1 MFGLKVY
8 LSKKISF
15 FLFLPLVGFGYIF
28 LAKVS
33 LSFATMPEGIA
44 IAWFPNGL
52 LLAIFLLRP
61 YTEWK
66 WFALIIFPAEIIADI
81 PSFSV
86 LQAIQFAC
94 VNLGETL
101 TSAWLMRRLAG
112 ELYSFQHTR
121 YVLLFIVFSL
131 ALIPSISAI
140 FGALIYHTQI
150 ESQTNFMAFWRIWFF
165 GDSLGTL
172 LITPLI
178 VIWMDSSLKLSALK
192 HSIVETLV
200 TYILILSLA
209 FAIFSEPFNPSI
221 LPTTPMIFILL
232 SLWIGYRQG
241 LRLSMLLGFGIGL
254 IGVYFTV
261 AQKGPFSVF
270 NAVEN
275 TLYLQEFLAALMTS
289 ILFFGVLLRQIN
301 HKNKELIE
309 ANKALQVLTEELEQR
324 VDEKTQALQKV
335 NDKLQELAIKD
346 ALTGIYNRYY
356 LQQFLNQ
363 KIPEALRHN
372 YPLSII
378 LFDIDFF
385 KKINDTYGHQV
396 GDMVLVG
403 LAKSVSTR
411 LRKED
416 VFIRFGGEEFIIILP
431 HATLE
436 IATTLA
442 YEINSLVASLKIKT
456 PTDEVSCTISAGVSV
471 LSQYCNTFALLYED
485 ADKKLYHAKSIGR
498 NCVV

>member
-1 MFGLKVY
+1 MVSLKEY
-8 LSKKISF
+8 LIRQVPL
-15 FLFLPLVGFGYIF
+15 FLFLLLVGLGYIF
-28 LAKVS
+28 LGKLS

-61 YTEWK
+61 YSEWK

-86 LQAIQFAC
+86 LQALQFAC

-101 TSAWLMRRLAG
+101 VSAWLMRRFVG
-112 ELYSFQHTR
+112 EKYTFKHTR
-121 YVLLFIVFSL
+121 YVLLFIIFSL
-131 ALIPSISAI
+131 TLIPSISAI

-150 ESQTNFMAFWRIWFF
+150 ESQTDFMAFWRIWFF

-172 LITPLI
+172 LLTPLI
-178 VIWMDSSLKLSALK
+178 VAWLDTSRKVSFTKRYLS
-192 HSIVETLV
+192 ETLI
-200 TYILILSLA
+200 TDILVLSLA
-209 FAIFSEPFNPSI
+209 FAIFSQPFNPSI

-232 SLWIGYRQG
+232 SLWISYRQG
-241 LRLSMLLGFGIGL
+241 LRLSMLLGFAIGL

-261 AQKGPFSVF
+261 AHKGPFSVF
-270 NAVEN
+270 EAVEN

-289 ILFFGVLLRQIN
+289 ILFFGVLLRQIYHN
-301 HKNKELIE
+301 NKELLR
-309 ANKALQVLTEELEQR
+309 ANNALKVLTEELEQR
-324 VDEKTQALQKV
+324 VDEKTQALQQA
-335 NDKLQELAIKD
+335 NTKLQELAVKD

-372 YPLSII
+372 YPLSLI

-385 KKINDTYGHQV
+385 KKINDTYGHQT
-396 GDMVLVG
+396 GDLILVNIADVVL
-403 LAKSVSTR
+403 AR

-416 VFIRFGGEEFIIILP
+416 VFVRFGGEEFVIVLP
-431 HATLE
+431 HVALE
-436 IATTLA
+436 AAIALA
-442 YEINSLVASLKIKT
+442 YDIKSLIASLIVETKQHKI
-456 PTDEVSCTISAGVSV
+456 SCTISAGVSM
-471 LSQYCNTFALLYED
+471 LSEDLRTFESLYED
-485 ADKKLYHAKSIGR
+485 ADKKLYLAKSKGR